1 MDVYENA
8 KLFRKYRTKQQ
19 LSTGIIQKQSNNRNE
34 RLSHVA
40 FGSKMANDLNVNY
53 VERKNA
59 SRQQQ
64 RHFKRD
70 LSFHENANE
79 VNNEIFSLSDTN
91 FVTDAFTTT
100 TTTTTSATT
109 ITATTNS
116 TSNTDIV
123 NRFMDP
129 ITGETMR
136 YETIE
141 AHCNC
146 ANKLDMECIIFE
158 SVPPSD
164 YAKCICTF
172 DNKMDIAWPCFNI
185 SACFE
190 DGFCEPK
197 QDYLIQSVNWPCLC
211 RNRTTDS

>member
-1 MDVYENA
+1 MLQAYQLVMKFNRYEKITTIELKFGYMQFPAITFCNWNPYKKDLIESVQSVKDTMDVYENA

-109 ITATTNS
+109 ITATTN
-116 TSNTDIV
+116 
-123 NRFMDP
+123 
-129 ITGETMR
+129 
-136 YETIE
+136 
-141 AHCNC
+141 
-146 ANKLDMECIIFE
+146 
-158 SVPPSD
+158 
-164 YAKCICTF
+164 
-172 DNKMDIAWPCFNI
+172 
-185 SACFE
+185 
-190 DGFCEPK
+190 
-197 QDYLIQSVNWPCLC
+197 
-211 RNRTTDS
+211 